1 MMSGYFV
8 DVDEDE
14 PVCQCGNVARIG
26 KKTCY
31 ECDLDFKDLYADMKI
46 QDAFEKE
53 GK

>member
-1 MMSGYFV
+1 MSGYF
-8 DVDEDE
+8 
-14 PVCQCGNVARIG
+14 VCQCGNVPRIG